1 MTFQEMLRSDLDNVF
16 YTEELAS
23 EHEIDGKKVMA
34 ILKEDGY
41 ADAKMSYGVM
51 KNTLNP
57 KEKAINKNMLTLRIR
72 DADAH
77 RKFTAGAMITLDK
90 KKMFV
95 ADVKHPPGEYVL
107 MLERHMT

>member
-1 MTFQEMLRSDLDNVF
+1 MTFQEMLRSDLDNIF

-41 ADAKMSYGVM
+41 ADAKMSCGLM